1 MVNEKPDPLLGQN
14 FGEHYQILS
23 VLGRG
28 GMSVVYKAKH
38 KLMDRIVA
46 IKVLHGDVDQTGT
59 ERFKHEAQTASALN
73 HPNIVSVYEFGF
85 IDGHAFLVMDCL
97 EGENLNEILQKDVR
111 IPVERAI
118 NIFRQACLG
127 LDHAHKKGV
136 VHRDLKPGNLCII
149 QGEGGNEIVKIV
161 DFGIAKLMPETG
173 KDQTRLTQTGEVF
186 GSPLYMSPEQCLA
199 RPIDLRSDIYSLG
212 CLMYECL
219 TGSVPI
225 EGDTAYETMT
235 MHVHKA
241 PESFAKKAPD
251 LHINPS
257 IEAIVFRCLE
267 KKPEDRYQSC
277 GELMADLPTIK
288 AESGSMKV
296 KSIQHPTKQKQE
308 IKFLR
313 YGFWTLFVF
322 CAAVFAYM
330 SCDNGSELDRGTV
343 LEKTIWNAQTTL
355 AQTLVDAEW
364 YEPGRKILESAE
376 STARSRFSNKAR
388 LLTVLNMQK
397 HLYEKARLFE
407 DLDLTNKKI
416 ATVNNQILLK
426 NFDLLMA
433 ELERTAKPASS
444 AQTSLN
450 KITAPI
456 KVEAIDH
463 LAKSLVGAGMI
474 QHAEQMILRA
484 KEVYTSLLG
493 PADTV
498 VGDLDMRLA
507 DCYQRRQRL
516 AAERPLL
523 VEALNIY
530 EKSTQPNSRRYVE
543 ALLKLGELDRI
554 VNRYDIAKTEL
565 ADALNIAQKHFPQ
578 DTNLNCECLNAY
590 ACYFSELGKDKE
602 AKELFDRASKLKLT
616 DLIEE

>member
-277 GELMADLPTIK
+277 AELMADLPTIK

-322 CAAVFAYM
+322 CAAIFAYM

-364 YEPGRKILESAE
+364 YELGRKVLDSAE
-376 STARSRFSNKAR
+376 STARNRFSNKAR

-397 HLYEKARLFE
+397 RLYEKARLFE

-416 ATVNNQILLK
+416 TTINNQILLK
-426 NFDLLMA
+426 NFDSLMA
-433 ELERTAKPASS
+433 ELEATGKPSSS
-444 AQTSLN
+444 AQSSLN

-463 LAKSLVGAGMI
+463 LAKSLLGAGMI
-474 QHAEQMILRA
+474 EHAEQMILRA
-484 KEVYTSLLG
+484 KEVYISLLG

-516 AAERPLL
+516 AAERPVL

-543 ALLKLGELDRI
+543 ALLKLGELDRT
-554 VNRYDIAKTEL
+554 VNRYEIAKTEL
-565 ADALNIAQKHFPQ
+565 SDALNIAQKHFPQ